1 MSWEECLG
9 SIALGRDVVKT
20 LINLFPRR
28 LAVKLVPTVGEF
40 GSRERLERLK
50 EELKV
55 FREEEYL
62 VDR

>member
-1 MSWEECLG
+1 M
-9 SIALGRDVVKT
+9 ALGRDVVKT

-28 LAVKLVPTVGEF
+28 LAVKLVQTVGEF
-40 GSRERLERLK
+40 ESRERLERLK